1 MASNPLQ
8 MIQSIVQQNPQ
19 LSNMWQMAQQ
29 MGLNP
34 NKEQV
39 VQQLAQQKGM
49 TVEQVKEEARKYGI
63 NI

>member
-8 MIQSIVQQNPQ
+8 MIQSMVQQNPQ

-29 MGLNP
+29 MGSNP

>member
-1 MASNPLQ
+1 
-8 MIQSIVQQNPQ
+8 
-19 LSNMWQMAQQ
+19 MWQMAQQ

-34 NKEQV
+34 DKEQV

>member
-8 MIQSIVQQNPQ
+8 MIQSMVQQNPQ
-19 LSNMWQMAQQ
+19 LSNMWQMVQQ
-29 MGLNP
+29 MSLNP

>member
-8 MIQSIVQQNPQ
+8 MIQSMVQQNPQ
-19 LSNMWQMAQQ
+19 LSNIWQMAQQ
-29 MGLNP
+29 MSLNP

-49 TVEQVKEEARKYGI
+49 TVEQVKKEARKYGI

>member
-8 MIQSIVQQNPQ
+8 MIQSMVQQNPQ

-39 VQQLAQQKGM
+39 IQQLAQQKGM

>member
-8 MIQSIVQQNPQ
+8 MIQSMVQQNPQ

-34 NKEQV
+34 DKEQV

>member
-8 MIQSIVQQNPQ
+8 MIQSMVQQNPQ